1 MPTTIISSGLNVAL
15 LRVRNAIIQQ
25 AGYAVLTSK
34 ESAMVMEMAEKND
47 VGAVVLCSS
56 IPIQL
61 RANLAREL
69 KKIRADLPVIA
80 IYSDGEDEQ
89 LRAIADYLVPSIHG
103 IAQPLVE
110 AIAKAAGEP
119 EEFSEVSAG

>member
-1 MPTTIISSGLNVAL
+1 MQRTIISSGLNVAL
-15 LRVRNAIIQQ
+15 LRVRNSIIQQ

-34 ESAMVMEMAEKND
+34 ESAMVLEMAAKD
-47 VGAVVLCSS
+47 HVGAVVLCSS
-56 IPIQL
+56 IPVQL

-69 KKIRADLPVIA
+69 KKLRPELPVIA

-89 LRAIADYLVPSIHG
+89 LRPVADYLVPSIHG

-119 EEFSEVSAG
+119 EEFTELNAR

>member
-1 MPTTIISSGLNVAL
+1 MSRTIISSGLNVAL

-34 ESAMVMEMAEKND
+34 ESAMVLEMAGKD
-47 VGAVVLCSS
+47 HVGAVVLCSS
-56 IPIQL
+56 IPVQL

-69 KKIRADLPVIA
+69 KKVRADLPVIA

-89 LRAIADYLVPSIHG
+89 LRPIADYLVPSIHG

-119 EEFSEVSAG
+119 EELTELNAR

>member
-1 MPTTIISSGLNVAL
+1 MPKTIISAGLNVGL

-34 ESAMVMEMAEKND
+34 ESAMVLEMAEKDNAR
-47 VGAVVLCSS
+47 AVVLCNS
-56 IPIQL
+56 IPVRL

-69 KKIRADLPVIA
+69 KKVRPDLPVIA

-89 LRAIADYLVPSIHG
+89 LRPTADYLVPSIHG
-103 IAQPLVE
+103 IAQPLPE
-110 AIAKAAGEP
+110 AITKAAGDP
-119 EEFSEVSAG
+119 EEELTA

>member
-1 MPTTIISSGLNVAL
+1 MPKTIISSGLNVAL

-34 ESAMVMEMAEKND
+34 ESAMVLEMAAKD
-47 VGAVVLCSS
+47 HVGAVVLCNS
-56 IPIQL
+56 IPVQL

-69 KKIRADLPVIA
+69 KKIRPELPVIA
-80 IYSDGEDEQ
+80 IYSENEDQ
-89 LRAIADYLVPSIHG
+89 NLRDLVDYLVPSIHG

-119 EEFSEVSAG
+119 EESSE

>member
-1 MPTTIISSGLNVAL
+1 MSKTIISSGLNVAL

-34 ESAMVMEMAEKND
+34 ESAMVLEMAEKD
-47 VGAVVLCSS
+47 HVGAVVLCSS
-56 IPIQL
+56 MPVQL

-69 KKIRADLPVIA
+69 KKVRPSLPVIA
-80 IYSDGEDEQ
+80 IYSDGEYEQ
-89 LRAIADYLVPSIHG
+89 LRPVADYLVPSIHG
-103 IAQPLVE
+103 IAQPLIE

>member
-1 MPTTIISSGLNVAL
+1 MPVTIISSGLNVAL

-34 ESAMVMEMAEKND
+34 ESAMVLNMAEKNH

-61 RANLAREL
+61 RANLVREL
-69 KKIRADLPVIA
+69 KKVRPDLPVIA

-119 EEFSEVSAG
+119 EELTELNAR

>member
-1 MPTTIISSGLNVAL
+1 MPKTIISSGLNVAL
-15 LRVRNAIIQQ
+15 LRVRNAIIQD

-34 ESAMVMEMAEKND
+34 ESAMVLEMAERNH
-47 VGAVVLCSS
+47 VSAVVLCSS
-56 IPIQL
+56 IPVQL

-69 KKIRADLPVIA
+69 KKIRPDLPVIV
-80 IYSDGEDEQ
+80 IYSENEDEH
-89 LRAIADYLVPSIHG
+89 LRHIADYMVLSIHG

-119 EEFSEVSAG
+119 EELTELNAR

>member
-1 MPTTIISSGLNVAL
+1 M
-15 LRVRNAIIQQ
+15 
-25 AGYAVLTSK
+25 VLK
-34 ESAMVMEMAEKND
+34 MAEKD
-47 VGAVVLCSS
+47 HVGAVVLCSS
-56 IPIQL
+56 IPVQL

-69 KKIRADLPVIA
+69 KKVRPNLPVIA

-89 LRAIADYLVPSIHG
+89 LRPIADYLVPSIHG

-119 EEFSEVSAG
+119 EELSELNAG

>member
-1 MPTTIISSGLNVAL
+1 MPKTIISSGLNVAL
-15 LRVRNAIIQQ
+15 LRVRNSIIQQ

-34 ESAMVMEMAEKND
+34 ESAMVLEMAEKGS
-47 VGAVVLCSS
+47 VSAVVLCNS
-56 IPIQL
+56 IPVQL
-61 RANLAREL
+61 RANLVREL
-69 KKIRADLPVIA
+69 KRARPDLPVIA
-80 IYSDGEDEQ
+80 IYSDGEDEH

-119 EEFSEVSAG
+119 EEISE

>member
-1 MPTTIISSGLNVAL
+1 MSRTIISSGLNVAL

-34 ESAMVMEMAEKND
+34 ESAMILEMAGKD
-47 VGAVVLCSS
+47 HVGAVVLCSS
-56 IPIQL
+56 IPVQL

-69 KKIRADLPVIA
+69 KKVRPNLPVIA

-89 LRAIADYLVPSIHG
+89 LRPIADYLVPSIHG

-119 EEFSEVSAG
+119 EELTG

>member
-1 MPTTIISSGLNVAL
+1 MPTTIISSGLNAAL

-34 ESAMVMEMAEKND
+34 ESAMVLNMAEKNH

-56 IPIQL
+56 IPVQL
-61 RANLAREL
+61 RVNLAREL
-69 KKIRADLPVIA
+69 KKVRSDLPVIA
-80 IYSDGEDEQ
+80 IYSDGEEEH

-110 AIAKAAGEP
+110 AITKAAGEP
-119 EEFSEVSAG
+119 EELTELNTR

>member
-1 MPTTIISSGLNVAL
+1 MPKTIISAGLNVGL

-34 ESAMVMEMAEKND
+34 ESAMVLEMAEKDNAR
-47 VGAVVLCSS
+47 AVVLCNS
-56 IPIQL
+56 IPVRL

-69 KKIRADLPVIA
+69 KKVRPDLPVIA

-89 LRAIADYLVPSIHG
+89 LRPTADYLVPSIHG
-103 IAQPLVE
+103 IAQPLLE
-110 AIAKAAGEP
+110 AITKAAGDP
-119 EEFSEVSAG
+119 EEELTA

>member
-1 MPTTIISSGLNVAL
+1 MPKTIISSGLNVAL

-34 ESAMVMEMAEKND
+34 ESAMVLAMAKKNH
-47 VGAVVLCSS
+47 VGAVVLCNS
-56 IPIQL
+56 IPVQL
-61 RANLAREL
+61 RADLAREL
-69 KKIRADLPVIA
+69 KKVRPDLPVIA
-80 IYSDGEDEQ
+80 IYSENEDQ
-89 LRAIADYLVPSIHG
+89 HLRGIADYLVPSIHG

-119 EEFSEVSAG
+119 EEAIE

>member
-1 MPTTIISSGLNVAL
+1 MPKTIISSGLNVAL
-15 LRVRNAIIQQ
+15 LRVRNAIIQH

-34 ESAMVMEMAEKND
+34 ESAMVLEMAAKNH

-56 IPIQL
+56 IPVQL

-69 KKIRADLPVIA
+69 KKIRPDLPVIA
-80 IYSDGEDEQ
+80 IYAESEDQ
-89 LRAIADYLVPSIHG
+89 HLRNIADYLVPSIHG

-119 EEFSEVSAG
+119 EEVE

>member
-1 MPTTIISSGLNVAL
+1 V
-15 LRVRNAIIQQ
+15 
-25 AGYAVLTSK
+25 
-34 ESAMVMEMAEKND
+34 
-47 VGAVVLCSS
+47 
-56 IPIQL
+56 QL

-69 KKIRADLPVIA
+69 KKVRPDLPVIA
-80 IYSDGEDEQ
+80 IYSDGEDEH

-119 EEFSEVSAG
+119 EESNELNAG

>member
-1 MPTTIISSGLNVAL
+1 MPRTIISSGLNVAL

-34 ESAMVMEMAEKND
+34 ESAMVLEMAAKD
-47 VGAVVLCSS
+47 HVGAVVLCSS
-56 IPIQL
+56 IPVQL

-69 KKIRADLPVIA
+69 KKLRPELPVIA

-89 LRAIADYLVPSIHG
+89 LRPVADYLVPSIHG

-119 EEFSEVSAG
+119 EELTELNAR

>member
-1 MPTTIISSGLNVAL
+1 MLTTIISSGLNAAL

-34 ESAMVMEMAEKND
+34 ESAMVLNMAEKNH

-56 IPIQL
+56 IPVQL
-61 RANLAREL
+61 RVNLAREL
-69 KKIRADLPVIA
+69 KKVRSDLPVIA
-80 IYSDGEDEQ
+80 IYSDGEEEH

-110 AIAKAAGEP
+110 AITKAAGEP
-119 EEFSEVSAG
+119 EELTELNTR